1 MKKVK
6 YIIRLDDIS
15 WDMDYL
21 KFNKMVEILT
31 KYGVKPLIGVI
42 PKNEDFKFKQLDNR
56 MQEEEFWKL
65 MKSLHSEHGWQIAL
79 HGYEHRYITCEPGI
93 LRINP
98 RSEFAGIKEQEQYNK
113 INFGKKI
120 LVNRGLKISAFMAP
134 AHSFDS
140 NTLKSLKKNGIYAV
154 TDGYGIYPYM
164 SEGIVFVPQ
173 LCAKPRKMPFGV
185 YTFCFHTNTM
195 DSSDFNILE
204 DFIKDNVENIISFDE
219 ATTLIHSSIGIKCL
233 NRFLYFFIYMLRVGK
248 LITKKIR
255 SIKWKKL
262 YIRINFLV

>member
-21 KFNKMVEILT
+21 KFNRMAEILN
-31 KYGVKPLIGVI
+31 KYGIKPLVGVI

-65 MKSLHSEHGWQIAL
+65 MKKLHSEHGWQIAL
-79 HGYEHRYITCEPGI
+79 HGYEHRYITCKSGI
-93 LRINP
+93 LGINP
-98 RSEFAGIKEQEQYNK
+98 RSEFAGVDEEDQCSK
-113 INFGKKI
+113 INLGKKI
-120 LVNRGLKISAFMAP
+120 LIDQGLKISAFMAP
-134 AHSFDS
+134 AHSFDN

-164 SEGIVFVPQ
+164 REGIVFVPQ
-173 LCAKPRKMPFGV
+173 LCAKPRKMRFGV

-195 DSSDFNILE
+195 DSSDFNTLE
-204 DFIKDNVENIISFDE
+204 DFIKNNVENIISFDE
-219 ATTLIHSSIGIKCL
+219 AATLINNSIIIKCL
-233 NRFLYFFIYMLRVGK
+233 NRIFYFFMYTLRAGK
-248 LITKKIR
+248 LNINKIR

-262 YIRINFLV
+262 FIRINFLI